1 MIQKELL
8 YTAYIYKQNRNSY
21 FINLCNFRQ
30 SDKHIMKSKLF
41 KSKSLLINW
50 LNELPIDIDKVM
62 IVDVTL

>member
-1 MIQKELL
+1 MTQKELL

-21 FINLCNFRQ
+21 FINLCNHRQ
-30 SDKHIMKSKLF
+30 DDKHIMKSKLY

-50 LNELPIDIDKVM
+50 LNQLPIDIDKVM